1 MLLFPQSAWVAASA
15 KPTKDTAKKMKP
27 SIKDF
32 LGKCDQICSS
42 FQWICSYLLKKC
54 LMEKYFMQLYLQR
67 MVIVNDDLF
76 NLKVTRINIA
86 EWTESWHKIAVST
99 YITY

>member
-1 MLLFPQSAWVAASA
+1 MWPNLQQFPMDLLVFTAEMFNGKIFYANVFA
-15 KPTKDTAKKMKP
+15 K
-27 SIKDF
+27 
-32 LGKCDQICSS
+32 
-42 FQWICSYLLKKC
+42 
-54 LMEKYFMQLYLQR
+54 

-86 EWTESWHKIAVST
+86 AWTESWHKIAVST